1 MILSGCGAAEIPAT
15 ENTAPVQTTAEEA
28 VPAAVESVSTTSVTK
43 VPELDLDALTPPTE
57 PEEQLSPAEL
67 KLRDMT
73 LEEKVG
79 QLFVIRPEQLAG
91 SISEE
96 GIGNSGD
103 EGLTSVSDDIGET
116 GDAEKARE
124 AGAAI
129 GGYLAEYGF
138 TGDLAPVA
146 DINSNPDN
154 IVIGDRAF
162 GDDPETVSAMVSA
175 FIDGLPASLSK
186 EIVTDRLRGELGYD
200 GIVITDALA
209 MSAVTDQYGS
219 GQAAVLAFQAGNDIL
234 LMPESIKPAYGAV
247 LEAVKNG
254 EISVE
259 RLDESVLR
267 ILRYKLER

>member
-1 MILSGCGAAEIPAT
+1 MHISKAKLAAVLVSAAMILSGCGAAEIPAT

-43 VPELDLDALTPPTE
+43 VPELDLDALATPTE

-103 EGLTSVSDDIGET
+103 ECLTLVSDDMAEFAAQYHIGGYALFARNIETPKQLKRFTADLKAISDLPPMLLIDEEGGDITRIAGSEKFPDVPVFGNMHDIGET

-175 FIDGLPASLSK
+175 FIDGL
-186 EIVTDRLRGELGYD
+186 
-200 GIVITDALA
+200 
-209 MSAVTDQYGS
+209 
-219 GQAAVLAFQAGNDIL
+219 
-234 LMPESIKPAYGAV
+234 
-247 LEAVKNG
+247 
-254 EISVE
+254 
-259 RLDESVLR
+259 
-267 ILRYKLER
+267 